1 MSEEP
6 QPDEQTED
14 SYNAAQVRALIRQE
28 LNEVNAAHL
37 AETASLRAT
46 IEAMQASMVG
56 TVPVAIPKHGGGA
69 HTNVEQTW
77 SLFEQERARAT
88 ELAAI
93 EAKLAA

>member
-6 QPDEQTED
+6 QSDEQTED
-14 SYNAAQVRALIRQE
+14 TYNASQVRALVRQE

-56 TVPVAIPKHGGGA
+56 TVPVSIPKHGAGA